1 MGGLS
6 FEKTYTLYVDFDNPG
21 GLQSGAPVRVA
32 GVKVGKVD
40 ELAFMGGKVDPK
52 TNRRTLV
59 RAKINV
65 EARVKE
71 SIHDD
76 ADFYVTTQGVLGEQF
91 LAIDPGSPQK
101 GVLPE
106 GSIVKGIDP
115 PRLDLFLAKAYEL
128 LDTTM
133 NGIRNNRELISDIAT
148 NTAGLLKGLN
158 TTLTDNRERINRTM
172 ANLESLT
179 AEANTLTVHART
191 QYVDN
196 PKIARTIDNIDRL
209 STDIQKDS
217 GPLLKDARESLANL
231 NRASKV
237 DRRRRGAGE
246 AQEDDRG
253 RRPARRPRQRHR
265 RRRAGHRPAHQ
276 EGQRHRR
283 RPRHGRGDLRRRPG
297 DGARPQAQP
306 VEVSLARVSS
316 RRRAAERR
324 SAVGAESTGGHA
336 RVGHARVGHAR
347 VLIVRA
353 VASGLASRGPSP
365 PASAAPPSGGGR
377 PVDLRQVVRAHRAPP
392 RCGTQTS
399 PAAQSVAAKHSS
411 PGPGQRRA
419 ARRRRRR
426 REPSG
431 ERADHHAAS
440 ARRPRRGRARESR
453 SAGAATGA
461 RCFTREILRDRQE
474 HVAFVDGLALG
485 AADLLD
491 LSGCRRLDGHLHLHR
506 LEDHAA
512 SGPR

>member
-1 MGGLS
+1 MAQEKSIEVKVGVLILVSLGILAAFVLIMGGLS

-21 GLQSGAPVRVA
+21 GLQTGAPVRVA
-32 GVKVGKVD
+32 GVKVGKVS

-76 ADFYVTTQGVLGEQF
+76 ADFYVTTQGVLGEQY

-179 AEANTLTVHART
+179 TEANTLTVHART

-209 STDIQKDS
+209 SSDIQKDS
-217 GPLLKDARESLANL
+217 GPMLKDARESLANL
-231 NRASKV
+231 NRASK
-237 DRRRRGAGE
+237 
-246 AQEDDRG
+246 
-253 RRPARRPRQRHR
+253 
-265 RRRAGHRPAHQ
+265 
-276 EGQRHRR
+276 
-283 RPRHGRGDLRRRPG
+283 
-297 DGARPQAQP
+297 
-306 VEVSLARVSS
+306 
-316 RRRAAERR
+316 
-324 SAVGAESTGGHA
+324 AVGGEEEQVKLKKT
-336 RVGHARVGHAR
+336 
-347 VLIVRA
+347 IED
-353 VASGLASRGPSP
+353 VAQL
-365 PASAAPPSGGGR
+365 
-377 PVDLRQVVRAHRAPP
+377 
-392 RCGTQTS
+392 
-399 PAAQSVAAKHSS
+399 
-411 PGPGQRRA
+411 A
-419 ARRRRRR
+419 AR
-426 REPSG
+426 
-431 ERADHHAAS
+431 AN
-440 ARRPRRGRARESR
+440 
-453 SAGAATGA
+453 AT
-461 RCFTREILRDRQE
+461 
-474 HVAFVDGLALG
+474 
-485 AADLLD
+485 AADAQAIVQHIKKGNGTVGALVMDEAIYDDVQEMVRD
-491 LSGCRRLDGHLHLHR
+491 LKHNPWKFLWR
-506 LEDHAA
+506 E
-512 SGPR
+512 

>member
-1 MGGLS
+1 MAQEKSIEVKVGVLILVSLGILAAFVLIMGGLS

-21 GLQSGAPVRVA
+21 GLQTGAPVRVA
-32 GVKVGKVD
+32 GVKVGKVS

-76 ADFYVTTQGVLGEQF
+76 ADFYVTTQGVLGEQY

-106 GSIVKGIDP
+106 NSIVKGIDP

-179 AEANTLTVHART
+179 TEANTLTVHART

-209 STDIQKDS
+209 SSDIQKDS

-237 DRRRRGAGE
+237 VGGE
-246 AQEDDRG
+246 EEQVKLKKTIEDVAQLA
-253 RRPARRPRQRHR
+253 AR
-265 RRRAGHRPAHQ
+265 ANATAA
-276 EGQRHRR
+276 
-283 RPRHGRGDLRRRPG
+283 D
-297 DGARPQAQP
+297 AQAIVQHIKKGNGT
-306 VEVSLARVSS
+306 
-316 RRRAAERR
+316 
-324 SAVGAESTGGHA
+324 VGALVMDEA
-336 RVGHARVGHAR
+336 IYDDVQEM
-347 VLIVRA
+347 VR
-353 VASGLASRGPSP
+353 
-365 PASAAPPSGGGR
+365 
-377 PVDLRQVVRAHRAPP
+377 DL
-392 RCGTQTS
+392 
-399 PAAQSVAAKHSS
+399 KHN
-411 PGPGQRRA
+411 PWKFLW
-419 ARRRRRR
+419 
-426 REPSG
+426 RE
-431 ERADHHAAS
+431 
-440 ARRPRRGRARESR
+440 
-453 SAGAATGA
+453 
-461 RCFTREILRDRQE
+461 
-474 HVAFVDGLALG
+474 
-485 AADLLD
+485 
-491 LSGCRRLDGHLHLHR
+491 
-506 LEDHAA
+506 
-512 SGPR
+512 